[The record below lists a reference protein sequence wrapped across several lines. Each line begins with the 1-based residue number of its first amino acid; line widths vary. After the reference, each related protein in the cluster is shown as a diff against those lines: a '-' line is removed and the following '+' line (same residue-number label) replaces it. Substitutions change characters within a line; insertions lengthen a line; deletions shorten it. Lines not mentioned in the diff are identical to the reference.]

1 MIPPHSHS
9 QAGFA
14 LASLFGI
21 LGTTPLILGLA
32 RLGQGAGASA
42 FPPRPR
48 LLWDG
53 LQDRLQPAATLAI
66 RVLEGAGLRARPAGG
81 LPAGISSSEDEWSAG
96 GLSRPAFSHE

>member
-42 FPPRPR
+42 FSPASSAAVGR
-48 LLWDG
+48 LAG
-53 LQDRLQPAATLAI
+53 PAA
-66 RVLEGAGLRARPAGG
+66 AGSYFGNTGPGRGWATCSARWWASGW
-81 LPAGISSSEDEWSAG
+81 D
-96 GLSRPAFSHE
+96 FFQ